1 MGDALARVIPITA
14 ISVSVAAFVGAWL
27 YHAEVT
33 EIGRRIGWTLHVI
46 PRPDPPPREPIEDL
60 AADVRR
66 LATAV
71 RRFPPDGPMV
81 RRRATLAAYDD
92 ALVDA
97 CRELE
102 ITTPLGTLPDGPGR
116 DAERQRVETDLR
128 LAGFVMDSFV

>member
-1 MGDALARVIPITA
+1 MGDALARVVPITS
-14 ISVSVAAFVGAWL
+14 ISVGVAAFVGAWL

-33 EIGRRIGWTLHVI
+33 EIGRRIGWALHVI
-46 PRPDPPPREPIEDL
+46 PAPEPPARQPIEDL

-66 LATAV
+66 LSRAV
-71 RRFPPDGPMV
+71 RRFPPEGPMV

-102 ITTPLGTLPDGPGR
+102 IATSLGTLPDGPRR